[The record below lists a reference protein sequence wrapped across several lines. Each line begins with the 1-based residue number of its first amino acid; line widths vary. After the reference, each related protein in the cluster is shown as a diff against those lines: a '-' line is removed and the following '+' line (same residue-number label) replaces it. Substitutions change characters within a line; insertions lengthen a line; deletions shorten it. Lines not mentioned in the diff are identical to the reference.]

1 MIRHLILFVILLSVI
16 FLTRLEA
23 GEIKNIKISGNERIS
38 DDTIKMFSRVE
49 VGQIASETRLNEIL
63 KDIYDSSFFKDVS
76 VELKTNTLIIN
87 VEENPI
93 IENIK
98 YDGVNAK
105 KIISEIISTRNLKPR
120 SSYSDYLFKND
131 KKIF

>member
-1 MIRHLILFVILLSVI
+1 
-16 FLTRLEA
+16 
-23 GEIKNIKISGNERIS
+23 
-38 DDTIKMFSRVE
+38 MFSRVE

-105 KIISEIISTRNLKPR
+105 KIISEITTHVI
-120 SSYSDYLFKND
+120 
-131 KKIF
+131 